1 MESLTDDLY
10 DRETDIFR
18 EVNNSNNG
26 KMAKEMLWGG
36 GRDKVSTSQGDCP
49 HNLIRLSVE
58 AAAVRCT
65 LGEIL
70 YALEKRLVRH
80 VPSSPVVSG
89 LYIASFRGG
98 GGGGSDKGGGR
109 KRDDNDNHDDK

>member
-1 MESLTDDLY
+1 M
-10 DRETDIFR
+10 I
-18 EVNNSNNG
+18 G
-26 KMAKEMLWGG
+26 KRTYLERSTTAITEKWQRKCYGG
-36 GRDKVSTSQGDCP
+36 GRDKISTSQGDCP